1 MFQSA
6 AFILV
11 KPRTRFCGSVFFSRH
26 SARSHRTNGSLRDL
40 LFMTQNTFCSSLS
53 LEQPT
58 SDLRRCRALAIIRSM
73 DDDDDNDDD
82 DDDDDDDD
90 EKDNN
95 ENNDDDDDNNDD
107 DNGDND
113 NNGNRALSANSRSHS

>member
-6 AFILV
+6 AFVLV

-73 DDDDDNDDD
+73 DDGDDDDNNN
-82 DDDDDDDD
+82 D
-90 EKDNN
+90 EKDDN
-95 ENNDDDDDNNDD
+95 DDDDNNDD